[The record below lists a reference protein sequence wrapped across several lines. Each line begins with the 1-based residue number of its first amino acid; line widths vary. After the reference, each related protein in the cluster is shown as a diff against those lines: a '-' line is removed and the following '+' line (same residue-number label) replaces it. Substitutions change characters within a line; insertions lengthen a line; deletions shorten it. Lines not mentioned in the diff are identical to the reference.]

1 MWTGYTQRHLTRSI
15 NKHEVIHYPPFLGV
29 EFKIN
34 QGENMLR
41 LITITAV
48 FMSLFAYQAMAADI
62 TPYGTFNYKWSHNEN
77 TSGVA
82 HDKLENN
89 GSILGIDVIESFD
102 EGSSISGIAKLE
114 VGVDVDDSGSDT
126 LDSRLAYVGIENN
139 GVSITAGRQAH
150 SWVSKTGNFEVY
162 GSNAVFKYGDRSS
175 NTIKLDNG
183 SLSVMAMVDGSSGQD
198 GIDMWEGSLSHSMSG
213 IDVSVGYADDVV
225 NDISY
230 WGGGASTTV
239 GDLTIASTY
248 TVKDAATDLTG
259 MEATIGWKALTVGYG
274 DKEGT
279 GTYMTYGLSHSM
291 TDSLTVYAE
300 MQQDD
305 LDTGTDLQHYSA
317 GAKFTF

>member
-1 MWTGYTQRHLTRSI
+1 
-15 NKHEVIHYPPFLGV
+15 
-29 EFKIN
+29 
-34 QGENMLR
+34 MLR
-41 LITITAV
+41 LITITGA
-48 FMSLFAYQAMAADI
+48 MMLLFAYQASAADI

-102 EGSSISGIAKLE
+102 EGSSMSGIAKLE

-126 LDSRLAYVGIENN
+126 LDSRLAYVGVENN

-162 GSNAVFKYGDRSS
+162 GGNAVFSYGARSS

-183 SLSVMAMVDGSSGQD
+183 TFSAMAMVDGSSGQD
-198 GIDMWEGSLSHSMSG
+198 GIDMWEGTLSHSVQG
-213 IDVSVGYADDVV
+213 IDVAVGYSDDVV

-230 WGGGASTTV
+230 WGAGASTTV

-248 TVKDAATDLTG
+248 TVKDAATDLVG
-259 MEATIGWKALTVGYG
+259 MEATIGWKAITVGYG

-279 GTYMTYGLSHSM
+279 GTYMTYGLSHGM
-291 TDSLTVYAE
+291 TDDLTVYAE

-305 LDTGTDLQHYSA
+305 LDTGTDLQHYSV